1 LTGHEG
7 SLAPFKTEMRQID
20 YSAAGLN
27 MSQVYAFAMTQYYCW
42 EDPDSDAFSNEA
54 RYKVKQAMD
63 WATEFGFI
71 TTIGS
76 KGNNLTLTYQDSTGK
91 YNGGSYTGNC
101 DGYIKTTIGSD
112 YEAMKLYRE
121 VVWKSTNMRTIPS
134 FAVKFENLAA
144 TDPIQLYWDEEMQA
158 YTTTISDSTGTL
170 KYFDFQV
177 DGVTCTDNGDGTLTI
192 TSKNEIN
199 GELINTPIAS
209 KLEPSDGVFKL
220 PTFYRWYWEGKSVT
234 FKYAALAHDIKAR
247 NVNFLWYESGDQAL
261 QYEYPTDEYYHS
273 HFYTPACNWTCLNG
287 NKVTHC
293 RWNVAGYNYVNN
305 CPFVAG
311 TRYSAYANSCT
322 GGNNA
327 GWVDGYYATSG
338 YTDDEGEWHDPT
350 DWVDGHNT
358 YHVHTSACHTHTK
371 DWCHEHD
378 DDCKHKSTC
387 PNVLANKGTSK
398 NYSNV
403 LPTFSG
409 SDACS
414 VAFTCMKKHVKIY
427 NETISGTYIDWQD
440 HEGVYADGEKLID
453 PTYAYIK
460 VTTVPHEFP
469 AETDV
474 DILLIAENSEWNNL
488 TYTSPSGE
496 VIAHAD
502 HIRLGERYK
511 LIYVYSYK
519 GGSKGF
525 YITSS
530 ILSKPYYQYNYL
542 SRMQAPNNTTKIY
555 DLRGSATVGSYSVP
569 YAKLEIKKTKIKIY
583 GSYTTLDTAYPKL
596 TKAPTYQSGN
606 DWDDSIYLDALTED
620 QFDDNYNN
628 KSAKGF
634 KDGTGA
640 YVGLGE
646 QITSSNANVRS
657 FEVSKAKN
665 NEMQVV
671 WTYETDYEIFSSAMV
686 KATAYIWVDKDVNDT
701 TSYYDEA
708 YNYANDQEW
717 GYSLEDHNNVGGRGY
732 FSSEYLDALGTQSN
746 NSIPAHVIYTQN
758 NEYLTYAVDN
768 KVYQSD
774 IDIYVKNIVLNTGAG
789 ITEHTYY
796 ERGNLTHPLNYNLYY
811 TIVMENPKATIYEN
825 KLRKHDNK
833 EEPEFDNTTTI
844 DTTSDEYEFDVNT
857 NLTWHPTG
865 SVSSNGANGN
875 TIVVDHI
882 RGGAGRN
889 TTYIQREIPV
899 VLTTLTTGKS
909 ATMYMGVDVNT
920 DQLIYEDHYRGVTK
934 VSSGLKRTLDWSFD
948 SSDYS
953 NDEGSTSSAIYAA
966 MNPNNKLMQPKNI
979 TASANVPNNAN
990 DEFRSYSTS
999 NGTTSFT
1006 IMLSNG
1012 TTQTVKDSNVK
1023 SYTQYDF
1030 KFNTSNGGNK
1040 VTFPSHR
1047 SSVVFFKYSKTS
1059 YNGVAAVTGDF
1070 SGNGESQRESYYF
1083 SQILFKSNYTTKYQK
1098 ELEEK
1103 GANYIIE
1110 KNSDG
1115 STNAWIDMVNQNEYA
1130 IVAAGQGFEL
1140 KVTVKYE
1147 NTFLTQYLARYKGFD
1162 DAQSY
1167 SIGTSSNIGAQY
1179 CNISSMTGFITN
1191 DGKSHSYINGINT
1204 IDRLASQL
1212 VTGSNVYKDLY
1223 CYMSDNPDVV
1233 YSYSG
1238 IYDTPVIFDRSISY
1252 SKDYSV
1258 TTITYTM
1265 CKSAENGVASTM
1277 QNMKFYTNQLA
1288 PDSETPGIVYNS
1300 NLPSGKHSITLWTP
1314 IVAATGFDYPSTIQD
1329 RYIGDAIEIGYTI
1342 KTTAADDSIV
1352 HIVQ

>member
-1 LTGHEG
+1 
-7 SLAPFKTEMRQID
+7 
-20 YSAAGLN
+20 
-27 MSQVYAFAMTQYYCW
+27 
-42 EDPDSDAFSNEA
+42 
-54 RYKVKQAMD
+54 
-63 WATEFGFI
+63 
-71 TTIGS
+71 
-76 KGNNLTLTYQDSTGK
+76 
-91 YNGGSYTGNC
+91 
-101 DGYIKTTIGSD
+101 
-112 YEAMKLYRE
+112 
-121 VVWKSTNMRTIPS
+121 
-134 FAVKFENLAA
+134 
-144 TDPIQLYWDEEMQA
+144 
-158 YTTTISDSTGTL
+158 
-170 KYFDFQV
+170 
-177 DGVTCTDNGDGTLTI
+177 
-192 TSKNEIN
+192 
-199 GELINTPIAS
+199 
-209 KLEPSDGVFKL
+209 
-220 PTFYRWYWEGKSVT
+220 
-234 FKYAALAHDIKAR
+234 
-247 NVNFLWYESGDQAL
+247 
-261 QYEYPTDEYYHS
+261 
-273 HFYTPACNWTCLNG
+273 
-287 NKVTHC
+287 
-293 RWNVAGYNYVNN
+293 
-305 CPFVAG
+305 
-311 TRYSAYANSCT
+311 
-322 GGNNA
+322 
-327 GWVDGYYATSG
+327 
-338 YTDDEGEWHDPT
+338 
-350 DWVDGHNT
+350 
-358 YHVHTSACHTHTK
+358 
-371 DWCHEHD
+371 
-378 DDCKHKSTC
+378 
-387 PNVLANKGTSK
+387 
-398 NYSNV
+398 
-403 LPTFSG
+403 
-409 SDACS
+409 
-414 VAFTCMKKHVKIY
+414 MKKHVKIY

-469 AETDV
+469 AETDT
-474 DILLIAENSEWNNL
+474 DILLVAENSEWNNL

-555 DLRGSATVGSYSVP
+555 DLRGSATVSTYSVP
-569 YAKLEIKKTKIKIY
+569 HAILEIKKTPITIR
-583 GSYTTLDTAYPKL
+583 GSYVTGETAYPDAGVYKWD
-596 TKAPTYQSGN
+596 SGSSWN
-606 DWDDSIYLDALTED
+606 DSIYLDALTED

-646 QITSSNANVRS
+646 QITSSNSSVRS
-657 FEVSKAKN
+657 FEVSKAD
-665 NEMQVV
+665 NEIQVV
-671 WTYETDYEIFSSAMV
+671 WTYETDYQIFSSAMV

-732 FSSEYLDALGTQSN
+732 FSSEYLDANGTQSN

-811 TIVMENPKATIYEN
+811 TIVMENPNATIYEN

-833 EEPEFDNTTTI
+833 EEPELDNTTTI
-844 DTTSDEYEFDVNT
+844 DTSSDEYEFDVNT

-889 TTYIQREIPV
+889 YTYIQREIPV

-934 VSSGLKRTLDWSFD
+934 KSSGLTRTLEWTLSN
-948 SSDYS
+948 SDYS
-953 NDEGSTSSAIYAA
+953 NNDGSTSSTIYAA
-966 MNPNNKLMQPKNI
+966 MDPTNKLMQPKNI

-990 DEFRSYSTS
+990 DEVRSYTTS

-1006 IMLSNG
+1006 IMLSDG
-1012 TTQTVKDSNVK
+1012 TTQTVKDSNLK
-1023 SYTQYDF
+1023 NYTQYDF
-1030 KFNTSNGGNK
+1030 KFNTSNGGNR
-1040 VTFPSHR
+1040 VTFPSGR
-1047 SSVVFFKYSKTS
+1047 TSITFFKYSKTS
-1059 YNGVAAVTGDF
+1059 YEGVAAVTGDF
-1070 SGNGESQRESYYF
+1070 SSNGETQRESYYI

-1115 STNAWIDMVNQNEYA
+1115 STNAWIDMVNENEYA

-1167 SIGTSSNIGAQY
+1167 SIGTSTNIGAQY
-1179 CNISSMTGFITN
+1179 CNISSMTGFVTN
-1191 DGKSHSYINGINT
+1191 DGKSHSYINGIST

-1252 SKDYSV
+1252 NKDYSV

-1288 PDSETPGIVYNS
+1288 PDSETPGVVYNG
-1300 NLPSGKHSITLWTP
+1300 NLPNGKHSITLWTP